1 MERAI
6 CDKDKI
12 SFSQKM
18 TEWEEIFLQHLFG
31 LFGLILSN
39 YSVLSLQG
47 GWMGGEACSKIKVI
61 DLVHAGV

>member
-18 TEWEEIFLQHLFG
+18 TEREEIFLQHLFG

-39 YSVLSLQG
+39 YSALSLQG
-47 GWMGGEACSKIKVI
+47 GWMGGEVCSKIRVI